1 MGLKS
6 LRFFNGLFSLF
17 MAAILIVTMLYAG
30 FALWDNHQIYHAA
43 GTVFDEMKEIK
54 ARMVAQAN
62 EEAEQVMVGQIAEV
76 QTGTLQSETVQ
87 PETVQ
92 AEIVQTVAE
101 TIPVEPV
108 SAEAVTVPEAGTAQE
123 TMTTVDSAGGQ
134 ILVQAQG
141 ITGTV
146 EIRDAAEI
154 AAAEAAAQQ
163 AQAEA
168 EALRAAEEAAA
179 AEKAARMASYQ
190 PYGAPFEE
198 LRAINPD
205 VNGWLTMPETEI
217 DYPLVQG
224 ETNFSYINTDIYG
237 NFALSGSIFLDS
249 RNDNEYLDV
258 YSLLYGHNMNK
269 HRMFGD
275 VRLYKDSEFFEK
287 NQQGELYL
295 PDKKHTL
302 QSISCIICSSSDWIR
317 FNPERWSE
325 LTNEEILQYAQED
338 AVNVSETGLKA
349 LQTVLD
355 AGEKPRLVAL
365 STCSDEFTDARTIL
379 LTIMDPVSEET
390 TP

>member
-62 EEAEQVMVGQIAEV
+62 EEAEQVTVGQTAEV
-76 QTGTLQSETVQ
+76 QTGTLQSETLQ

-92 AEIVQTVAE
+92 AETVQTVTE

-179 AEKAARMASYQ
+179 AEKAARMASYK

-205 VNGWLTMPETEI
+205 VNG
-217 DYPLVQG
+217 
-224 ETNFSYINTDIYG
+224 
-237 NFALSGSIFLDS
+237 
-249 RNDNEYLDV
+249 
-258 YSLLYGHNMNK
+258 
-269 HRMFGD
+269 
-275 VRLYKDSEFFEK
+275 
-287 NQQGELYL
+287 
-295 PDKKHTL
+295 
-302 QSISCIICSSSDWIR
+302 
-317 FNPERWSE
+317 
-325 LTNEEILQYAQED
+325 
-338 AVNVSETGLKA
+338 
-349 LQTVLD
+349 
-355 AGEKPRLVAL
+355 
-365 STCSDEFTDARTIL
+365 
-379 LTIMDPVSEET
+379 
-390 TP
+390 